1 MMAYLSR
8 KIMKLSSYV
17 SISLGMLLILG
28 SLFFAYES
36 LEDLSTQN
44 LWVSNNISVGNQSAR
59 FELVAKD
66 IQSNVR
72 GYVIT
77 ENGEILSDIRQS
89 KERLVTI
96 SDTLFQLLENDK
108 VQKQRVID
116 MLAIT
121 SDIIGF
127 TQAVV
132 DSFRVNGRESAS
144 RLIRSG
150 KGIFLF
156 QKLRNKV
163 NEIDAFANIELNARR
178 KQANETRQRAIF
190 YIVFTG
196 VTGFCITLLSLYFLM
211 QDRRKQRILKLELY
225 KKERLLNQY
234 LEAIPDGIIVVNPQL
249 KVTFINAA
257 GRTMLSL
264 EDSDE
269 IQTLDG
275 LLNTINLVKPG
286 DTEERFTSENL
297 PVRQGLLGIRST
309 GNRIDIQ
316 RNSQYIKVETSVEPI
331 YELDGKI
338 VGAISVF
345 RDITER
351 ETYAL
356 NLKKARD
363 LAEQSVKTRDIFLSN
378 VSHEIRTPLNAIL
391 GFTNWLQQETLAE
404 TTREYVGY
412 IQLASRNLLELIND
426 LLDISK
432 IEANQIVLDK
442 APTSIGELIESVGI
456 LIRQKASEK
465 GIMYQQELSD
475 NLPRIILTDKL
486 RLTQIL
492 LNLCSN
498 AVKFTEQG
506 YVRVQVKALEPT
518 GGETQRIQFVVEDTG
533 IGIPPDRQ
541 EQIFDRFVQAAGTTA
556 SQFGGTGLGLSI
568 SRTLVTLL
576 GGTLR
581 LTSEPGQGAVF
592 TLEFDFV
599 TLENM
604 ISAEP
609 LELPASTPEYLA
621 TLSILAAE
629 DNILNQKLLHAIFNR
644 VGARLTLVGNG
655 LEAIEALKHENF
667 DLIIMDVQMPIMD
680 GYTAIRKIRNELQV
694 STPII
699 TMTAHAMVGEKEE
712 GTRIGANSYISKPF
726 REKELFGEIIRV
738 TQKSPRSIPEVVFS
752 APPANLVDT
761 TYLEE
766 ITAGDRELRDELIE
780 LFAQDKGQ
788 QYAVILGALER
799 QDYDGVGKAVH
810 ALRSSLISV
819 ALLESANQYK
829 ELEKALKTGS
839 VPDNLAERLTELGL
853 ELDAGLVEL
862 RALA

>member
-1 MMAYLSR
+1 MAYFNTR
-8 KIMKLSSYV
+8 VKKLFS
-17 SISLGMLLILG
+17 SISITSGMLLILV
-28 SLFFAYES
+28 SLFFAYQS

-72 GYVIT
+72 GYVLT
-77 ENGEILSDIRQS
+77 ENEEILSDIQQS
-89 KERLVTI
+89 KQNLVTI
-96 SDTLFQLLENDK
+96 SDTLFQLLENDRA
-108 VQKQRVID
+108 QKQRVID

-132 DSFRVNGRESAS
+132 DSFRVHGRESAS
-144 RLIRSG
+144 NLIRSG

-156 QKLRNKV
+156 QKLSNKID
-163 NEIDAFANIELNARR
+163 EIDAFANIELDSRR

-211 QDRRKQRILKLELY
+211 QDRRKQRALKLELF

-257 GRTMLSL
+257 GRAMLSL
-264 EDSDE
+264 KDTDE
-269 IQTLDG
+269 TETLDK
-275 LLNTINLVKPG
+275 LLKAIALVKPG
-286 DTEERFTSENL
+286 DAGERFTSDNL
-297 PVRQGLLGIRST
+297 PVSQGLLGLRST

-316 RNSQYIKVETSVEPI
+316 RNNQPIKVETSVEPI
-331 YELDGKI
+331 YELDGHI

-345 RDITER
+345 RDVTER
-351 ETYAL
+351 ETHAL
-356 NLKKARD
+356 NLKNARD

-456 LIRQKASEK
+456 LIRQKAAEK
-465 GIMYQQELSD
+465 GIMYQQDLAD
-475 NLPRIILTDKL
+475 DLPRIILTDKL

-492 LNLCSN
+492 LNICSN
-498 AVKFTEQG
+498 AVKFTERG
-506 YVRVQVKALEPT
+506 YVRIQVKSLGAIRSD
-518 GGETQRIQFVVEDTG
+518 TQRIQFVIEDTG
-533 IGIPPDRQ
+533 IGIASDRQ

-568 SRTLVTLL
+568 SRALVTLL

-581 LTSEPGQGAVF
+581 LTSVPGQGSVF

-604 ISAEP
+604 ISTET

-655 LEAIEALKHENF
+655 LEAIETLKRETF

-680 GYTAIRKIRNELQV
+680 GYTAIRKIRNELQL

-726 REKELFGEIIRV
+726 REKELFSEIIRV
-738 TQKSPRSIPEVVFS
+738 TQKSPDPRVEGPSG
-752 APPANLVDT
+752 ALPAGLVDT
-761 TYLEE
+761 AYLGDV
-766 ITAGDRELRDELIE
+766 TGGDRELRDELIE
-780 LFAQDKGQ
+780 LFAVDKGQ
-788 QYAVILGALER
+788 QYAVIREALER
-799 QDYDGVGKAVH
+799 GDYDGVRKAVH

-819 ALLESANQYK
+819 ALLASADHYK
-829 ELEKALKTGS
+829 ELEKALHSGA
-839 VPDNLAERLTELGL
+839 VPEHLAERLTELNL
-853 ELDAGLVEL
+853 ELEAGLLEL